1 MATTPLSKRA
11 KGKRLELKVAKLIRE
26 KLGIK
31 AYRTPLSG
39 AAEGF
44 KGDIFVPE
52 LPFYWECKNREKIH
66 IWSEWQ
72 KIREHKSPILVIS
85 GNFKPILVVMDIE
98 LFLEILKEWM
108 PLKSKISNVQPVNE
122 NK

>member
-1 MATTPLSKRA
+1 MKPQSARA
-11 KGKRLELKVAKLIRE
+11 KGKRMELKVAKLIRE

-31 AYRTPLSG
+31 AHRTPLSG

-44 KGDIFVPE
+44 KGDIFVPD

-72 KIREHKSPILVIS
+72 KIRDHKNPVLVIS
-85 GNFKPILVVMDIE
+85 GNFRPILVVMDIE
-98 LFLEILKEWM
+98 LFLEILKEWI
-108 PLKSKISNVQPVNE
+108 PFKSKILNVQPVNE